1 MGFSYQIFVKEEDI
15 IKDINAFNDKYQG
28 KHEENTEIERTKD
41 EIILHNIEQDGF
53 NKLCY
58 LRLNNLKSLYL
69 DYNNID
75 SIECLAHFIA
85 PNLINLNLSYNKIQK
100 IDVLKKVVFPLE
112 TLDLSYNVINNI
124 NIFKDEKTLPK
135 LKNLLLKN
143 NDIDFDDKKIKNIMT
158 KLYERIS
165 LNNEESIVESNND
178 ESYKLILKNV
188 KTINNISNTNFGIF
202 ENNVIL
208 KMRTIKNLSEIH
220 KNMINEIEKF
230 RSNYKKKSV
239 NNNIKANPLDNVKNT
254 LKGAKTF
261 KKN

>member
-1 MGFSYQIFVKEEDI
+1 M
-15 IKDINAFNDKYQG
+15 
-28 KHEENTEIERTKD
+28 T
-41 EIILHNIEQDGF
+41 
-53 NKLCY
+53 
-58 LRLNNLKSLYL
+58 
-69 DYNNID
+69 
-75 SIECLAHFIA
+75 
-85 PNLINLNLSYNKIQK
+85 K
-100 IDVLKKVVFPLE
+100 IDIFKKVEFPLE

-135 LKNLLLKN
+135 LKNVLLKN

-165 LNNEESIVESNND
+165 LDNEESIVESNND
-178 ESYKLILKNV
+178 ESYKLVLKNV

-220 KNMINEIEKF
+220 ENMINEIEEF

-239 NNNIKANPLDNVKNT
+239 NNIKANPLDNVKNT
-254 LKGAKTF
+254 LKGVKTF

>member
-1 MGFSYQIFVKEEDI
+1 MGFSYSIFVNEEDI
-15 IKDINAFNDKYQG
+15 IKDIIDFNNKYKG
-28 KHEENTEIERTKD
+28 KHEENTEVERTKD
-41 EIILHNIEQDGF
+41 EIILHNIEQEGF

-58 LRLNNLKSLYL
+58 LKLYDLKILHL
-69 DYNNID
+69 DYNNIYN
-75 SIECLAHFIA
+75 IECLAHFKA

-100 IDVLKKVVFPLE
+100 IDIFKKVEFPLE

-135 LKNLLLKN
+135 LKNVLLKN

-165 LNNEESIVESNND
+165 LDNEESIVESNND
-178 ESYKLILKNV
+178 ESYKLVLKNV

-220 KNMINEIEKF
+220 ENMINEIEEF

-239 NNNIKANPLDNVKNT
+239 NNIKANPLDNVKNT